1 MSNKSLQQVNMK
13 QIFSI
18 SACLLLATA
27 AFAQPKGVERAIVK
41 VKTEI
46 IFPENFGG
54 GGDRGGVTI
63 TTTDGAGGGGG
74 GMMGMS
80 MPREMETN
88 STMYYTPN
96 YMRVESLTDFGNNI
110 VITDRV
116 NKKTT
121 TLIEAMGRKTGFEST
136 DAEAEAQRA
145 RMDSMR
151 NLRRDSLSALGIS
164 FRDNKP
170 ELIYSDETK
179 KVSGFTCK
187 KVTIKSI
194 GQNGQVS
201 ENVIWYNPDFKISPK
216 STAASANPGGFG
228 GGRGGMSMMG
238 GSIQGLDLINGFPM
252 EYEMVRGN
260 GFKMH
265 MTVLKVQ
272 PDAQIDD
279 KTFEVPKGFDIKP
292 MGQGGDMM
300 RSIFRNGSR
309 SEN

>member
-27 AFAQPKGVERAIVK
+27 ALAQPKVVEKAIVK

-46 IFPENFGG
+46 IFPENFSGGGPGGG
-54 GGDRGGVTI
+54 GGDRGG
-63 TTTDGAGGGGG
+63 GGGGEMG
-74 GMMGMS
+74 GFT

-88 STMYYTPN
+88 TTMYYTPN
-96 YMRVESLTDFGNNI
+96 FMRVESLTDFGNNI

-136 DAEAEAQRA
+136 DADAEAQRA

-151 NLRRDSLSALGIS
+151 NLRRDSLAALGIS
-164 FRDNKP
+164 FKENKP

-187 KVTIKSI
+187 KVTIKSL

-228 GGRGGMSMMG
+228 GGRGGGMSMMG
-238 GSIQGLDLINGFPM
+238 GAIPGLDLINGFPM

-265 MTVLKVQ
+265 MTVLKIQ

-300 RSIFRNGSR
+300 RTIFRNGR
-309 SEN
+309 ASEN

>member
-1 MSNKSLQQVNMK
+1 MK
-13 QIFSI
+13 QFLSI

-27 AFAQPKGVERAIVK
+27 VFAQPKVVDKAIVK

-54 GGDRGGVTI
+54 GGDRGGVSI
-63 TTTDGAGGGGG
+63 TPTDGGGGG
-74 GMMGMS
+74 GMMSMS

-88 STMYYTPN
+88 TTMYYTPN
-96 YMRVESLTDFGNNI
+96 FMRVESLTDFGNNI

-121 TLIEAMGRKTGFEST
+121 TLIEAMGRKTGFVST
-136 DAEAEAQRA
+136 DADAEAQRA

-151 NLRRDSLSALGIS
+151 NLRRDSLAALGIS
-164 FRDNKP
+164 FKDNKP

-201 ENVIWYNPDFKISPK
+201 ENVIWYNPDFKIAPT
-216 STAASANPGGFG
+216 STAPSANPGGFG
-228 GGRGGMSMMG
+228 GGRGGGMSMMG
-238 GSIQGLDLINGFPM
+238 GSIAGLDLINGFPM
-252 EYEMVRGN
+252 EYEMIRGN

-265 MTVLKVQ
+265 MTVLKIQ

-300 RSIFRNGSR
+300 RTIFRNGR
-309 SEN
+309 ASEN

>member
-1 MSNKSLQQVNMK
+1 MSNKSLQQVYMK

-27 AFAQPKGVERAIVK
+27 AFAQPKVVEKAIVK

-46 IFPENFGG
+46 IFPENFSGGGPGGG
-54 GGDRGGVTI
+54 GGDRV
-63 TTTDGAGGGGG
+63 GAGGGGDMG
-74 GMMGMS
+74 GFT

-88 STMYYTPN
+88 TTMYYTPN
-96 YMRVESLTDFGNNI
+96 FMRVESLTDFGNNI

-136 DAEAEAQRA
+136 DADAEMQRA

-151 NLRRDSLSALGIS
+151 NLRRDSLSALGLS
-164 FRDNKP
+164 FKENKP
-170 ELIYSDETK
+170 ELIYSEETK
-179 KVSGFTCK
+179 KVSGFVCK
-187 KVTIKSI
+187 KVTIKTL

-201 ENVIWYNPDFKISPK
+201 ENIIWYNPDFKISPK

-228 GGRGGMSMMG
+228 GGRSGGMSMMG
-238 GSIQGLDLINGFPM
+238 GTIPGLDLINGFPM

-265 MTVLKVQ
+265 MTVVKIQ

-300 RSIFRNGSR
+300 RTIFRNGSK

>member
-1 MSNKSLQQVNMK
+1 MK
-13 QIFSI
+13 QILSI

-27 AFAQPKGVERAIVK
+27 AFAQPKVVDKAIVK

-46 IFPENFGG
+46 IFPENFSGGGDRGGGG
-54 GGDRGGVTI
+54 GGDRGG
-63 TTTDGAGGGGG
+63 GGEMAGFT
-74 GMMGMS
+74 

-88 STMYYTPN
+88 TTMYYTPN
-96 YMRVESLTDFGNNI
+96 FMRVESLTDFGNNI

-121 TLIEAMGRKTGFEST
+121 TLIESMGRKTGFFST

-164 FRDNKP
+164 FKENKP
-170 ELIYSDETK
+170 ELIYSEETK
-179 KVSGFTCK
+179 KVSGYTCK
-187 KVTIKSI
+187 KVTIRSI

-228 GGRGGMSMMG
+228 GGRSGGMSMMS
-238 GSIQGLDLINGFPM
+238 GSMPGLDLINGFPM

-265 MTVLKVQ
+265 MTVLKIQ

-292 MGQGGDMM
+292 MGSGGDMM
-300 RSIFRNGSR
+300 RTIFRNGRS

>member
-27 AFAQPKGVERAIVK
+27 AFAQPKVVEKAIVK

-54 GGDRGGVTI
+54 GGDRGGVTV

-88 STMYYTPN
+88 TTMYYTPN

-121 TLIEAMGRKTGFEST
+121 TLIEAMGRKTGWYTS
-136 DAEAEAQRA
+136 DAEAEAQA
-145 RMDSMR
+145 RKQDSTR
-151 NLRRDSLSALGIS
+151 KARRDSLAELGLN
-164 FRDNKP
+164 FTDNKP

-187 KVTIKSI
+187 KVTIKSK
-194 GQNGQVS
+194 GPNGQVS
-201 ENVIWYNPDFKISPK
+201 ENVIW
-216 STAASANPGGFG
+216 
-228 GGRGGMSMMG
+228 
-238 GSIQGLDLINGFPM
+238 
-252 EYEMVRGN
+252 
-260 GFKMH
+260 
-265 MTVLKVQ
+265 
-272 PDAQIDD
+272 
-279 KTFEVPKGFDIKP
+279 
-292 MGQGGDMM
+292 
-300 RSIFRNGSR
+300 
-309 SEN
+309 